1 MNEERKTENF
11 AVLASRGINA
21 MVPYSGGSGSANKR
35 LAKTMEMAAHV
46 NALARD
52 LCEAMTG
59 GAPTEK
65 PSPVK
70 RGGTEKGFFA
80 DMDAQASDI
89 EQALENARAAIEHVR
104 RLV

>member
-21 MVPYSGGSGSANKR
+21 MVPYSGTGGSAHKR
-35 LAKTMEMAAHV
+35 LDKTQEMAAHV

-52 LCEAMTG
+52 LCEALTG
-59 GAPTEK
+59 GAPAEK
-65 PSPVK
+65 PTPVK
-70 RGGTEKGFFA
+70 RGGQEKGLFA
-80 DMDAQASDI
+80 EMDAKATDI
-89 EQALENARAAIEHVR
+89 EQALENAKAAIEHAR